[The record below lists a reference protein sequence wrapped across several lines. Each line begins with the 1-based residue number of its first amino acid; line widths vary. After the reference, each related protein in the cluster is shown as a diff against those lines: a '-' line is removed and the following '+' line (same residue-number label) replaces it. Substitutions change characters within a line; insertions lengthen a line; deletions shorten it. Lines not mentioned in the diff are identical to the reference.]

1 MKKRLNSFNFLY
13 KTLKKTPIRDYVKY
27 NLKNE
32 KHYQKH
38 EQLGH
43 PIERIQ
49 YANEL
54 FDASEI

>member
-1 MKKRLNSFNFLY
+1 MKNTTK
-13 KTLKKTPIRDYVKY
+13 
-27 NLKNE
+27 
-32 KHYQKH
+32 KH

>member
-1 MKKRLNSFNFLY
+1 MKNPTK
-13 KTLKKTPIRDYVKY
+13 
-27 NLKNE
+27 
-32 KHYQKH
+32 KH
-38 EQLGH
+38 EQLAH